1 LRFVVM
7 NENLCSTCPD
17 PNFQCWKKGD
27 GKEWKTVKRA
37 VGEEKQGLLPTN
49 DFNVCIV
56 SAKAQQVRECPV
68 CREYFSETFAIPD
81 LWWKRYCRD
90 SNGYFGYET
99 TLDDDG
105 NTAALNTWAR
115 FPVKLTN
122 KEHPGYEWFKLNVF
136 TRWLPSQK
144 QTILIIFDLRK
155 PAANCMTRVP
165 EDEPEPLFTAPDPS
179 YFIDPYWIYI
189 QLLEKVVTLQDA
201 AVWAV
206 RDTVRTT
213 EKQRDEVNASGESM
227 PKPTPDYRHL
237 HETARHAIHV
247 SETLDLGVKAAR
259 KILLQH
265 DSLKTGSGGARPETA
280 WTKAWNHTHQRLQ
293 FYEEMLSS
301 LQERSASNK
310 ARHFNEI
317 SLAYNMV
324 AQFDSGISVDIGR
337 ATQRDSEAMK
347 TVAFLT
353 LLFLPATFVSAVF
366 STSFFEYDSGSG
378 SWDVSDKFWI
388 FWVVA
393 IPITIATALLW
404 YCRHDLTLSG
414 VFMALHWEKSRK
426 ETRIFDIED
435 GRHRVVT
442 AVWGRGGAEGL

>member
-1 LRFVVM
+1 MQSISMDGEYCEF
-7 NENLCSTCPD
+7 CPQ
-17 PNFQCWKKGD
+17 PEVSYWRQGR
-27 GKEWKTVKRA
+27 V
-37 VGEEKQGLLPTN
+37 EEHPRLPVTILTS
-49 DFNVCIV
+49 D
-56 SAKAQQVRECPV
+56 SKAHAKDIRECLA
-68 CREYFSETFAIPD
+68 CREKFRKAFLIPD

-90 SNGYFGYET
+90 ANGYFGYET
-99 TLDDDG
+99 NIDEDG
-105 NTAALNTWAR
+105 NSTGL
-115 FPVKLTN
+115 K
-122 KEHPGYEWFKLNVF
+122 YEWSKLNVF
-136 TRWLPSQK
+136 TRWVAETR
-144 QTILIIFDLRK
+144 QTILIVFDARR
-155 PAANCMTRVP
+155 PAASCMERVP
-165 EDEPEPLFTAPDPS
+165 ENELDPLYVVPS
-179 YFIDPYWIYI
+179 TDFFIDPYWIYI
-189 QLLEKVVTLQDA
+189 RILEKVVTLQDA

-213 EKQRDEVNASGESM
+213 EKTRDNTHVPDAAM

-247 SETLDLGVKAAR
+247 SETLDLAVKAAR

-265 DSLKTGSGGARPETA
+265 ETYKAGPDDGSRSVVA
-280 WTKAWNHTHQRLQ
+280 WKRAWNHTHQRLQ

-366 STSFFEYDSGSG
+366 STSFFDYDSGSG
-378 SWDVSDKFWI
+378 LWSVSDKFWI

-393 IPITIATALLW
+393 VPITVTTALMW
-404 YCRHDLTLSG
+404 YCRHNLSPSG
-414 VFMALHWEKSRK
+414 SCKLLRQVDSRGAVACK
-426 ETRIFDIED
+426 DIEFGD
-435 GRHRVVT
+435 GK
-442 AVWGRGGAEGL
+442 AVARLWHQAPATSWR